1 MPAPGVAAMARDL
14 PPRQAA
20 GHSRFVVVR
29 DRDGCRKAVARQA
42 VSAVCETEEGGSV
55 LMLPGGR
62 MIQVEEDLDTV
73 LQWLG

>member
-1 MPAPGVAAMARDL
+1 MARDL
-14 PPRQAA
+14 PPQQVP
-20 GHSRFVVVR
+20 GHGRFVVVR

>member
-1 MPAPGVAAMARDL
+1 MARD
-14 PPRQAA
+14 PPPGQAA
-20 GHSRFVVVR
+20 GHGRFVVVR
-29 DRDGCRKAVARQA
+29 DRDGCRKAVARHA

>member
-1 MPAPGVAAMARDL
+1 MARDL
-14 PPRQAA
+14 LPKDGA

-29 DRDGCRKAVARQA
+29 DRDGCRKAVARHA

-62 MIQVEEDLDTV
+62 MIAVEEDLDTV

>member
-1 MPAPGVAAMARDL
+1 MARD
-14 PPRQAA
+14 PPSRDAP

-29 DRDGCRKAVARQA
+29 DRDGCRKAVARHA
-42 VSAVCETEEGGSV
+42 VSAVSETEEGGSV

-62 MIQVEEDLDTV
+62 MIHVEEDLDTV

>member
-1 MPAPGVAAMARDL
+1 MARDL
-14 PPRQAA
+14 PPQQVPGR
-20 GHSRFVVVR
+20 GRFVIVR
-29 DRDGCRKAVARQA
+29 DRDGCRKAVARHA